1 MKGLYGNLTGAA
13 LYNARSILG
22 VSTAASL
29 PSRSSTRSLSRSN
42 GVYKICAGDED
53 YLVQRS
59 EMILHSHTIHVSS
72 RDGDNDAFNTQQNH
86 SLLLCIEFSARAL
99 SHHFKSKLL
108 MARAESKFC
117 RG

>member
-13 LYNARSILG
+13 LYNARSILCRRHRF
-22 VSTAASL
+22 S
-29 PSRSSTRSLSRSN
+29 SLSELHAFPQQRL
-42 GVYKICAGDED
+42 YKICAGDED

-86 SLLLCIEFSARAL
+86 SVLAL
-99 SHHFKSKLL
+99 H
-108 MARAESKFC
+108 RI
-117 RG
+117 